1 MHRSEPVVPNADDHA
16 VPRRGPHDMLADVV
30 DLYLRA
36 PTHDKGEIRAF
47 AALVDGLLDAAVTP
61 ARRRV
66 SIALSKRP
74 DTPPE
79 IARRLAMDSI
89 EVAEPMIV
97 ESPVLTSSDLV
108 EIMRRGPEHVRCV
121 TRRLDLAPDIAAV
134 LVDST
139 VTGPTRPVIVPAK
152 RRRDEI
158 AAAPAATSSPL
169 SARAPAPVTDALDGA
184 DAVEPTPAPAVEAR
198 VRLTPPPLFD
208 VPVRPMPKT
217 TETSPTVPA
226 LDRSPERLE
235 RAETTSASRKGH
247 AFVAMTSAGRW
258 RALQSAALET
268 ATRTG
273 PARGGVREPGL
284 LGDRLLRAAT
294 AEDASVLAEALTEA
308 LGLERGLVDAILA
321 EPSGEALAVVLV
333 ACGIG
338 EIRATSVLLHHLG
351 PAATLGMLQDLAA
364 LVERTPRRVAEHLV
378 LSWREDRL
386 ARRAGALRQSDAAER
401 REAAGTPR
409 EAGTGETRIGAT
421 DGASRR
427 A

>member
-1 MHRSEPVVPNADDHA
+1 MHRSEPVVPTADDHA

-47 AALVDGLLDAAVTP
+47 AALVDGLLDAAGTP
-61 ARRRV
+61 SRRRV
-66 SIALSKRP
+66 SVALSKRP

-152 RRRDEI
+152 RRRDET
-158 AAAPAATSSPL
+158 ATAPATSSPV
-169 SARAPAPVTDALDGA
+169 PAPSPLPATAAVDDAE
-184 DAVEPTPAPAVEAR
+184 AVEPTPAPTAEAR
-198 VRLTPPPLFD
+198 VRLTPPLLFD

-226 LDRSPERLE
+226 LDRSPERTE
-235 RAETTSASRKGH
+235 RAETTAASRKGH

-321 EPSGEALAVVLV
+321 EASGEALAVVLV

-386 ARRAGALRQSDAAER
+386 ARRAGTLRQSDAAER

-409 EAGTGETRIGAT
+409 EAGTGEARIGT
-421 DGASRR
+421 GDGASRR

>member
-1 MHRSEPVVPNADDHA
+1 MHRSEPVVPTADDHA

-47 AALVDGLLDAAVTP
+47 AALVDGLLDAAGTP

-66 SIALSKRP
+66 SIALCRRP

-139 VTGPTRPVIVPAK
+139 VSGPTRPVIVPAK

-158 AAAPAATSSPL
+158 AAAPAATSSPV
-169 SARAPAPVTDALDGA
+169 SEPSPAPATAALDGT
-184 DAVEPTPAPAVEAR
+184 DAAEPTPVPAAEAH
-198 VRLTPPPLFD
+198 VRLTPPLLFD

-226 LDRSPERLE
+226 PEWLE

-386 ARRAGALRQSDAAER
+386 ARRAGALRQTDAAER

>member
-1 MHRSEPVVPNADDHA
+1 MHRSEPVVPTADDHA
-16 VPRRGPHDMLADVV
+16 APRRGSHDMLADVV

-47 AALVDGLLDAAVTP
+47 AALVDGLLDAAGAP

-79 IARRLAMDSI
+79 IARRLAVDSI

-158 AAAPAATSSPL
+158 AAAA
-169 SARAPAPVTDALDGA
+169 APAPSPTPAKTALDTA
-184 DAVEPTPAPAVEAR
+184 DANGPTPAPAAEAR

-235 RAETTSASRKGH
+235 RVETTSASRKGH

-258 RALQSAALET
+258 RALQSASLET

-321 EPSGEALAVVLV
+321 ETSGEALAVVLV

-338 EIRATSVLLHHLG
+338 EIRATSILLHHLG
-351 PAATLGMLQDLAA
+351 SAATLGMLQDLAA

-386 ARRAGALRQSDAAER
+386 ARRAGTLRQSDAAER

-409 EAGTGETRIGAT
+409 EAGTGETRIGT
-421 DGASRR
+421 GDGASRR